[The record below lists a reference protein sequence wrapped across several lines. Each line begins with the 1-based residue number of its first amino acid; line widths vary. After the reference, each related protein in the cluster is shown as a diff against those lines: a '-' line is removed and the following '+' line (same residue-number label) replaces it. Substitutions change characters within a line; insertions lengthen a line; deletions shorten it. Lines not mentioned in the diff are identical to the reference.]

1 MIAELARLGAA
12 TAGAADK
19 VWLLERLHAD
29 ALLLPLAYL
38 VRHGCSWDLLGE
50 AFRYNKR
57 EIQTRLQT
65 EAIHDPGVCWALV
78 RMLQRGRY
86 NRFVAL
92 HASDQWKS
100 FGDSVKVC
108 SVPDWWSPPWT
119 VPHKQHQS
127 DANRGRRPLLPKEWD
142 QRRRTRSPFPTRV
155 SGAQIAVTRDP
166 SRPRQSHVK
175 PAVSPAVRAAPC
187 GPAAKKRRGKRGKQ
201 AGDLR
206 VDFLPKPPKLLLC
219 ECWP

>member
-1 MIAELARLGAA
+1 MIAELARLGA

-38 VRHGCSWDLLGE
+38 VRHGCSLDLLGE

-92 HASDQWKS
+92 LRIS
-100 FGDSVKVC
+100 GKV
-108 SVPDWWSPPWT
+108 
-119 VPHKQHQS
+119 
-127 DANRGRRPLLPKEWD
+127 L
-142 QRRRTRSPFPTRV
+142 
-155 SGAQIAVTRDP
+155 VT
-166 SRPRQSHVK
+166 
-175 PAVSPAVRAAPC
+175 A
-187 GPAAKKRRGKRGKQ
+187 
-201 AGDLR
+201 
-206 VDFLPKPPKLLLC
+206 
-219 ECWP
+219 